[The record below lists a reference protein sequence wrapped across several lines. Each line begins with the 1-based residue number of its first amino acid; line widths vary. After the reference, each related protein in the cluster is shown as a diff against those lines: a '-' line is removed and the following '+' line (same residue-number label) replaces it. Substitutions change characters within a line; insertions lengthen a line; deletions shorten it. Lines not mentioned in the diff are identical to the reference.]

1 LEETLISCQMHEA
14 KHRRAAQISGRLG
27 VLPSPAALA
36 TFSRP
41 IIFAIGVSV
50 SAVRAR
56 PCHFGSLG
64 SAAEPATTFA
74 SRESVKALRAC
85 IPTL

>member
-14 KHRRAAQISGRLG
+14 KHRRAAQISGRVG
-27 VLPSPAALA
+27 VLPGPAALA

-50 SAVRAR
+50 GAVRAR
-56 PCHFGSLG
+56 PVISDRWVALRNRRRPLPV
-64 SAAEPATTFA
+64 E
-74 SRESVKALRAC
+74 KALK
-85 IPTL
+85 L